1 MKTKQLFY
9 NLICPLIGV
18 AAIVCVWAAASAIY
32 NKPLILPSVADITV
46 SFVNLFGSGKFYLD
60 VATTFARSIICFV
73 LSYFI
78 ALPLALVSAF
88 SKTFAS
94 VFKPFVEVLRSVPMI
109 AVILIALAVFSS
121 SVLPVA
127 VGFLMVFP
135 LAYSAFYNAL
145 TNVNVALSVET
156 CRLFKARNRDIVRY
170 AYMPVLIPSGLLQ
183 AQSLLPL
190 SVKVVVSGE
199 VLACARQGLGLAMQS
214 AQINVEID
222 KLTAYALIAIFLSY
236 ACLGLVKLL
245 ELILR
250 RCKLCR

>member
-1 MKTKQLFY
+1 MKTKRLFY

-18 AAIVCVWAAASAIY
+18 AAIAGVWAAASAIY
-32 NKPLILPSVADITV
+32 NKPLILPGVADITLA
-46 SFVNLFGSGKFYLD
+46 FVKLFGSGKFYLD
-60 VATTFARSIICFV
+60 VAATFARSIICFV
-73 LSYFI
+73 LSYLF
-78 ALPLALVSAF
+78 ALPLALASAF

-94 VFKPFVEVLRSVPMI
+94 VFKPFAEVLRSVPMI
-109 AVILIALAVFSS
+109 AVILVALAVFNS
-121 SVLPVA
+121 SVLPVV

-145 TNVNVALSVET
+145 TNADVVLSVET
-156 CRLFKARNRDIVRY
+156 CRLFKARRRDIVRY
-170 AYMPVLIPSGLLQ
+170 AYMPVLLPSGVLQ

-190 SVKVVVSGE
+190 SVKVAVSGE
-199 VLACARQGLGLAMQS
+199 VLAYTRRGLGLAMQS

-222 KLTAYALIAIFLSY
+222 KLAAYALIAVLLSY

-250 RCKLCR
+250 RCRLCR